1 MSHCDNPFHDELRSA
16 GYQIPSVA
24 KIICIDIDSYGSSCV
39 AMKSHYE
46 SWNTRSN
53 RRHVSNLVNIYFA
66 FDEKSAHI

>member
-24 KIICIDIDSYGSSCV
+24 KIICTDIDSYGSSFV

-46 SWNTRSN
+46 S
-53 RRHVSNLVNIYFA
+53 
-66 FDEKSAHI
+66 